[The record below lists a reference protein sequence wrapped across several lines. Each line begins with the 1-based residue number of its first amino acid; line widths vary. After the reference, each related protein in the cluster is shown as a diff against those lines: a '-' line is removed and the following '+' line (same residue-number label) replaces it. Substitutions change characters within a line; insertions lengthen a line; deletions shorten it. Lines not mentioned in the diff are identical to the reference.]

1 MKIKRK
7 GPGPARGLMP
17 ALDHLYRLDEQL
29 RSDRASKL
37 EDLRERDHAIGKS
50 LSQAEDRQC
59 LMHWLEEVNPPDG
72 NKAPRWLSEAHA
84 ALIMRLA
91 AILFGL
97 LAMSGFLLAS
107 DRALV
112 NVFLLLALFV
122 FFPLAT
128 SLIAAWAI
136 IRSLRGSTVSVF
148 PLNPA
153 RFVIRYALPDWRY
166 LQESSAVVRLL
177 LFKYGQEFG
186 ALFAVGA
193 MISFVGLLAFNDFSF
208 VWGSTFAF
216 SDAMVTRFAAIL
228 ALPWSALLPSA
239 TVSPEII
246 ADTRYYATQLDL
258 GQISAESRRAWWP
271 FLFMCLSL
279 YSLLPR
285 LLLWLLST
293 RAYRNEVSRAFLSMP
308 GASSVLTRMRTPV
321 VSTQAADEDHV
332 DARVQPVVCEA
343 GTVLLEWA
351 GAMALASGLIEV
363 EDSFQAGLGSPADDL
378 DAIEGINR
386 LQPSHLL
393 VAVKAWEPPMA
404 DLADVLAEVHGVSRC
419 SLQLV
424 SLPGRE
430 LGEASLR
437 DWQAFASALPFA
449 ATALA
454 PLGGQ

>member
-1 MKIKRK
+1 
-7 GPGPARGLMP
+7 
-17 ALDHLYRLDEQL
+17 
-29 RSDRASKL
+29 
-37 EDLRERDHAIGKS
+37 
-50 LSQAEDRQC
+50 
-59 LMHWLEEVNPPDG
+59 
-72 NKAPRWLSEAHA
+72 
-84 ALIMRLA
+84 
-91 AILFGL
+91 
-97 LAMSGFLLAS
+97 
-107 DRALV
+107 
-112 NVFLLLALFV
+112 
-122 FFPLAT
+122 
-128 SLIAAWAI
+128 
-136 IRSLRGSTVSVF
+136 
-148 PLNPA
+148 
-153 RFVIRYALPDWRY
+153 
-166 LQESSAVVRLL
+166 
-177 LFKYGQEFG
+177 
-186 ALFAVGA
+186 
-193 MISFVGLLAFNDFSF
+193 
-208 VWGSTFAF
+208 
-216 SDAMVTRFAAIL
+216 
-228 ALPWSALLPSA
+228 
-239 TVSPEII
+239 
-246 ADTRYYATQLDL
+246 
-258 GQISAESRRAWWP
+258 
-271 FLFMCLSL
+271 MCLSL

-332 DARVQPVVCEA
+332 DAQVQPVVCEA

-363 EDSFQAGLGSPADDL
+363 ENSFQAGLGSPADDL